1 MRKGTAVCSLWGGC
15 HKQFGIGWCKGVHM
29 GDWEGTRLEMWIGQT
44 KESLVG
50 KAKELRFYDLSQ
62 GFPTEALHTP
72 Q

>member
-1 MRKGTAVCSLWGGC
+1 
-15 HKQFGIGWCKGVHM
+15 M